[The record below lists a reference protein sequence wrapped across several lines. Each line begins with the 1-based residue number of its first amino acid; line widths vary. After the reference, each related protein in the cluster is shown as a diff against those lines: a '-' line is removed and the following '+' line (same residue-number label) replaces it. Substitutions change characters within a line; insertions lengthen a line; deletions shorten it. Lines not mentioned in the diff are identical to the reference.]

1 MVVMANLYLSL
12 EGGGFDKGFFVH
24 TVYFWSP
31 AVRRA
36 ARFGWDSRQLDF
48 LYLGF
53 TRTATG

>member
-1 MVVMANLYLSL
+1 MANLYLSL

-24 TVYFWSP
+24 TVYFWRP